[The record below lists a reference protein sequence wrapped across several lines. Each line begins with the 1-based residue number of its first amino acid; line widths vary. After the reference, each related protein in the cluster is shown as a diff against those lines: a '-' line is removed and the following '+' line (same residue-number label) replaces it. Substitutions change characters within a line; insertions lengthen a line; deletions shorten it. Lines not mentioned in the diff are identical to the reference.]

1 MSEDDLKETEAL
13 GRDLIWT
20 LGLITY
26 SGPEDR
32 QRIALAYSQAQEL
45 VASIPKDNGDAR
57 PRIVACFERSDAYK
71 AADDVACAG
80 WLLTAMQERVNE
92 RDLPDW
98 RKLRKIISNT
108 VKMLTPAKPTI
119 H

>member
-1 MSEDDLKETEAL
+1 MSKDDLKEAEAL
-13 GRDLIWT
+13 GRDLIWI
-20 LGLITY
+20 LGLITH

-32 QRIALAYSQAQEL
+32 QRIALAYNHAQEL
-45 VASIPKDNGDAR
+45 VASIAKDNGDAR
-57 PRIVACFERSDAYK
+57 PRIVACFERSDTYK

-80 WLLTAMQERVNE
+80 WLLTGMQERVNE

-98 RKLRKIISNT
+98 RKLRKIIKNT
-108 VKMLTPAKPTI
+108 VKMLTPPKPTI

>member
-1 MSEDDLKETEAL
+1 MSDDDFKETEAM

-20 LGLITY
+20 LGLITH

-32 QRIALAYSQAQEL
+32 QRIAVAYRQAQEM
-45 VASIPKDNGDAR
+45 VAGIPKDNGDAR
-57 PRIVACFERSDAYK
+57 PRIVACFRRSDILK

-80 WLLTAMQERVNE
+80 WLLTAMLERVNE
-92 RDLPDW
+92 RDLPEW
-98 RKLRKIISNT
+98 RKLRKIITNT
-108 VKMLTPAKPTI
+108 VKMLPLIKPTV

>member
-1 MSEDDLKETEAL
+1 MSEDDFKETEAM
-13 GRDLIWT
+13 GRDLVWI
-20 LGLITY
+20 LSLITN
-26 SGPEDR
+26 SRPEDR

-45 VASIPKDNGDAR
+45 VATIPTDNGDAW

-71 AADDVACAG
+71 AAGDVACAG
-80 WLLTAMQERVNE
+80 WLLTGMQERVNE

-98 RKLRKIISNT
+98 RKIRKIISNT
-108 VKMLTPAKPTI
+108 VKRLPLTKPTV

>member
-1 MSEDDLKETEAL
+1 MSEDDQKEAEAL

-20 LGLITY
+20 IGLITH

-32 QRIALAYSQAQEL
+32 QRIALAHSQAQEL
-45 VASIPKDNGDAR
+45 VASVPKDNGDAW

-71 AADDVACAG
+71 AADDIACVG
-80 WLLTAMQERVNE
+80 WLLTGMQERVNE

-98 RKLRKIISNT
+98 RKLRKIIKNT
-108 VKMLTPAKPTI
+108 VKMLTPPKPTI

>member
-1 MSEDDLKETEAL
+1 MSENDLKETEAM
-13 GRDLIWT
+13 GKELIWV
-20 LGLITY
+20 LGLITH
-26 SGPEDR
+26 SGPEDL

-57 PRIVACFERSDAYK
+57 PRIVACFERADAYQ
-71 AADDVACAG
+71 AADDVAFAG

-108 VKMLTPAKPTI
+108 VKRLPLTKPTV

>member
-1 MSEDDLKETEAL
+1 MSEDDLKETEAM

-20 LGLITY
+20 LSLITH

-32 QRIALAYSQAQEL
+32 RRIALAYSQAQEL
-45 VASIPKDNGDAR
+45 VKSIPKDNGDAR
-57 PRIVACFERSDAYK
+57 PRIVACFARSDAYK

-80 WLLTAMQERVNE
+80 WLLSAMQERVNE

-98 RKLRKIISNT
+98 RKLRKIIKNT
-108 VKMLTPAKPTI
+108 VKMLTPPKPTI